1 MNEARDPIIALATA
15 RGRAS
20 VGIVRISGPH
30 LLDLI
35 HAICGQTLKPR
46 QATLLTF
53 KDRHQEAIDEG
64 LAIYFAAPNS
74 FTGEDVLELQCH
86 GSSSALD
93 LLIDECLYL
102 GRSEGLRLAKPGEFS
117 ERAFLNGKMD
127 LAQAEAIADLI
138 DAGSSLA
145 AKSAVKSL
153 KGDFSKKIHV
163 FLDALTELRALTEAT
178 LDFPEEEIDF
188 IEQYAVL
195 GRLEKIQNQIKD
207 ILRAAKQGAI
217 LRDGI
222 QIVLVGQP
230 NVGKSSLLNA
240 LAGDEVAIVTPVA
253 GTTRDRLKET
263 IQINGIPLNIVD
275 TAGLRD
281 TSDAVEAI
289 GIERTWQAIE
299 QADVVLHLRDLSSLD
314 NNHIAD
320 QALLEEIVQRLEKR
334 VPIRTVWN
342 KLDQNPEVKQ
352 STTEDEWGPKE
363 FFISAKTAQGIDQLK
378 ESLLKMAGWQPEAEG
393 TIMARKRHIEALN
406 EAQTHIQ
413 KALHE
418 LSHGS
423 QFIDIAAEEMRLA
436 QEALSTITGEFLPD
450 DLLGKIFS
458 TFCIG
463 K

>member
-1 MNEARDPIIALATA
+1 MNVVRDPIIALATA

-30 LLDLI
+30 LVDLI
-35 HAICGQTLKPR
+35 HAICGQALKPR
-46 QATLLTF
+46 QASLLTF

-64 LAIYFAAPNS
+64 LAIYFAAPHS

-102 GRSEGLRLAKPGEFS
+102 GKSQGLRLAKPGEFS

-153 KGDFSKKIHV
+153 KGDFSKKIHG

-188 IEQYAVL
+188 IEQYAVV

-299 QADVVLHLRDLSSLD
+299 QADVVLHLRDLTSLD
-314 NNHIAD
+314 DSHVAD
-320 QALLEEIVQRLEKR
+320 QALLQEIVGRLEKR
-334 VPIRTVWN
+334 V
-342 KLDQNPEVKQ
+342 KQ
-352 STTEDEWGPKE
+352 ATSEDEWGPKD
-363 FFISAKTAQGIDQLK
+363 FFISAKTSEGIDHLK
-378 ESLLKMAGWQPEAEG
+378 ENLLKMAGWQPEAEG

-406 EAQTHIQ
+406 EAQGHIQ
-413 KALHE
+413 KALAE
-418 LSHGS
+418 LAQGA